1 MSIIPIKV
9 GLLEDTMIN
18 FDNIKDLDIAKS
30 DHALLRVEFED
41 FVIYS
46 YNLLNSDDEVTVIN
60 KINNFTTD
68 EEFKKN
74 LISHYKK
81 KSIDRCKKIFTL
93 FNTEYLPQ
101 EIKKVIICFQEVG
114 PQMLIQ
120 ATEYFRNYMLY
131 DSDPD
136 LRSTVNGLD
145 LFDERRLILIPTGE
159 FFRVRDSTKELKV
172 PNIDFAFKNAVHVQL
187 EVGNRL
193 NINLVN
199 IQVHPLTNDDQL
211 IEFFDTIKDLENL
224 IIIGDFSR
232 PLRRNKL
239 MKYFALHNL
248 YYLAPDKPTTTKELP
263 EGDNEDKSN
272 IVDQIIYKVSS
283 YVMNPE
289 ENNNTNN
296 SFYEYFFGKPKA
308 VASDASGGVSIKKRK
323 MSSPKNMK
331 VSKIELDKKQDQS
344 IIDDN
349 LDSEMDSDNGPGSE
363 MELGKLNDIPVQNE
377 SSINPDIIPNSPK
390 KLNTISETVANVN
403 KNKLD
408 DMQGGKN
415 IYFIKY

>member
-1 MSIIPIKV
+1 MSIIPIRI

-18 FDNIKDLDIAKS
+18 FDNISDLDIAKS

-46 YNLLNSDDEVTVIN
+46 YNLLNSDDEITVIN

-74 LISHYKK
+74 LISHYRK

-93 FNTEYLPQ
+93 FNTDYLPQ
-101 EIKKVIICFQEVG
+101 EVKKVIICFQEVG

-120 ATEYFRNYMLY
+120 ATDYFRNYMTY

-136 LRSTVNGLD
+136 LRSTGNGLD
-145 LFDERRLILIPTGE
+145 LFDERRLILIPTGD
-159 FFRVRDSTKELKV
+159 FFRVRNSTRELKV
-172 PNIDFAFKNAVHVQL
+172 QNIDFAFKNAVHVQL

-211 IEFFDTIKDLENL
+211 IAFFDTIKDLENL

-232 PLRRNKL
+232 PLRRSKL
-239 MKYFALHNL
+239 MKYFALHDL

-283 YVMNPE
+283 YVMNPDAKKDTG
-289 ENNNTNN
+289 NT
-296 SFYEYFFGKPKA
+296 FYEYFFGK
-308 VASDASGGVSIKKRK
+308 SNNDTSESSGGVSIKKNK
-323 MSSPKNMK
+323 MSSPKSMK
-331 VSKIELDKKQDQS
+331 ISQIELDKKNDQ
-344 IIDDN
+344 IIETEN
-349 LDSEMDSDNGPGSE
+349 VDSEV
-363 MELGKLNDIPVQNE
+363 ELTDIPNE
-377 SSINPDIIPNSPK
+377 NSINPDTGLKTK
-390 KLNTISETVANVN
+390 KKTNTITETAANI
-403 KNKLD
+403 KQSKLD
-408 DMQGGKN
+408 DMQGGKK